1 MSRTVSNESEKLDD
15 VIIQTDSG
23 AEYSVGEIK
32 HSDRILKSV
41 TPKYTLDWYIKWVSS
56 LVVMAAMSI
65 RGIDGL
71 VFYDL
76 ILSIVGITGWL
87 IVSVMWKDRA
97 LILLNGIGLIMFMNT
112 LFTKYLFV

>member
-41 TPKYTLDWYIKWVSS
+41 TPKYTLDWYIKWFSS